1 MLLLGW
7 NFYSAGSLT
16 GARLAVL
23 ISIEAVVLT
32 CFAIIKAY
40 KRGWLKAL

>member
-1 MLLLGW
+1 
-7 NFYSAGSLT
+7 
-16 GARLAVL
+16 LAAL

-32 CFAIIKAY
+32 CFAVVKAY